1 MYEIELKS
9 LTCENATTEYVE
21 WLNNNEIN
29 QYLESRHTKQTI
41 ESIEQFISESNENL
55 HVHLF
60 GIFCKKT
67 CKHVG
72 NIKLGP
78 VNIIYERAEV
88 GLLIGDKDYWG
99 KGIATQAI
107 QLICDYATNELNLH
121 KIEAGCYSDNVGSL
135 KAFEKVGFIVE
146 GKIKHHFK
154 KGSQWCD
161 AYRLGKILNT

>member
-1 MYEIELKS
+1 MYEIELKP
-9 LTCENATTEYVE
+9 LTSENATTEYVE

-29 QYLESRHTKQTI
+29 QYLESRYTKHTI
-41 ESIEQFISESNENL
+41 ESIEKFISESNESL
-55 HVHLF
+55 HEHLF

-67 CKHVG
+67 GKHVG

-78 VNIIYERAEV
+78 VNIIYKRAEV

-107 QLICDYATNELNLH
+107 QIICDYATNELNLH
-121 KIEAGCYSDNVGSL
+121 KVEAGCYSDNVGSL

-154 KGSQWCD
+154 KGSKWCD